1 MHLAGALSLAT
12 AAVLGFSR
20 TVAGADPSQ
29 EQIDA
34 AIRKAMGY
42 LREQVDSFK
51 PHECGIV
58 AYALIKAGESP
69 DNPAVQKLID
79 KIVNQKFKGGRYEP
93 VPQQLVTYEA
103 GTDLMALTAA
113 DPRRYAKEIEALVAF
128 LIELQAPPGDW
139 YYYHLHDTGGDTSVT
154 QYAVLGLW
162 SAVRAGVPVPN
173 SVWSREADW
182 HLHTQQSTGGFAYHP
197 GEKTEETYTMTVN
210 GVTSLCVARLCLYPK
225 GDYTIAIDGRIGD
238 LAGDAPRNV
247 KKRPVSE
254 KGAAKSD
261 RLTVRPDELTGEG
274 AAESEAPPPRK
285 LGVLKAVDLEPQRRR
300 VRGGSGGGSSSVPLS
315 ALNHGIAK
323 GVNWLYARYS
333 IEPRLT
339 YPLYY
344 LYGLERMCALTG
356 VRDFEGH
363 DWYKEGAAFLLQRQA
378 GNGAFGD
385 PSGAGPGTSF
395 AVLFLSKATA
405 KLLKHHDQ
413 RLFGGGLMVGG
424 RGLPTNLKS
433 VQATADGIKV
443 RKLEAPVDQLLT
455 ELENPKS
462 VQVEAVQQ
470 AIVDTVQSGDREKL
484 IGQKERLKRLVVDPR
499 AEVRRTAI
507 WALGRCAT
515 IHDAL
520 LLVRSLDDPEI
531 SVVVEGHNALCW
543 LSRRPNAFGLPADP
557 TGNLPE
563 GATDQQKEQAAQS
576 WRKQVRTAWRAW
588 YDKVR
593 PYSEHDLPIDL
604 P

>member
-1 MHLAGALSLAT
+1 MVRRALQLAAALSMAT
-12 AAVLGFSR
+12 ALVFGFVR
-20 TVAGADPSQ
+20 TVAGADLNQ

-34 AIRKAMGY
+34 SIRKAMGY
-42 LREQVDSFK
+42 LREQADGLKS
-51 PHECGIV
+51 HECGIV
-58 AYALIKAGESP
+58 AYTLLKVGDAP
-69 DNPAVQKLID
+69 DSPAVQKLIGR
-79 KIVNQKFKGGRYEP
+79 IVNQKFKDGRYEP
-93 VPQQLVTYEA
+93 TPQQLVTYEA

-113 DPRRYAKEIEALVAF
+113 DPRRYAKEIESLVTF
-128 LIELQAPPGDW
+128 LVELQASKGSW
-139 YYYHLHDTGGDTSVT
+139 YYYHMPDTGGDTSVT

-197 GEKTEETYTMTVN
+197 GEKTAETYTMTVN
-210 GVTSLCVARLCLYPK
+210 GVTSLCVARLCLHPK
-225 GDYTIAIDGRIGD
+225 GDYTIVVDGKIGEE
-238 LAGDAPRNV
+238 GGNAPRNA

-254 KGAAKSD
+254 KV
-261 RLTVRPDELTGEG
+261 TVRPNELVGD
-274 AAESEAPPPRK
+274 AATEPEAPVSRK
-285 LGVLKAVDLEPQRRR
+285 LGVLKRVDLEPQLTR
-300 VRGGSGGGSSSVPLS
+300 VRGSSGGASVSLS
-315 ALNHGIAK
+315 ALNHGIARGTK
-323 GVNWLYARYS
+323 WIYERYT
-333 IEPRLT
+333 IEPQLT

-356 VRDFEGH
+356 VKDFEGH
-363 DWYKEGAAFLLQRQA
+363 DWYNEGAAYLLNRQA
-378 GNGAFGD
+378 PNGGFAD
-385 PSGAGPGTSF
+385 TSGAGPGTSF
-395 AVLFLSKATA
+395 AILFLSKATA
-405 KLLKHHDQ
+405 KLLKHHEQ

-433 VQATADGIKV
+433 VLATADGIKV
-443 RKLEAPVDQLLT
+443 RKLEAPVDQLLA

-484 IGQKERLKRLVVDPR
+484 IGQKDRLKRLVVDPR

-543 LSRRPNAFGLPADP
+543 LSRRPNAFGLPAEP

-563 GATDQQKEQAAQS
+563 GATDQQKEQAAQT
-576 WRKQVRTAWRAW
+576 WRKQVRIAWRAW